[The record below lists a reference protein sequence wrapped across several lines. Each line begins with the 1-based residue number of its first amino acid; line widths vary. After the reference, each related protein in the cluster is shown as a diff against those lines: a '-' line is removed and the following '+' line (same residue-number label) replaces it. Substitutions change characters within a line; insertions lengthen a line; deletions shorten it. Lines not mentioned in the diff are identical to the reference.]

1 MHLVYSPT
9 SFLLPTFIY
18 ASSNRVCTSIPS
30 SVSYEFY
37 HLRIILPLIRT
48 RIVFAVS
55 FPILNALSF
64 TTWSKSGAL
73 KYISRNPR
81 NFFLFHQLS
90 PSFDGAGFVGYICNY
105 AKLVNQPR
113 KTPSLQIAVG
123 NFLHSSLFQKLG
135 FLLIPFRANFS
146 IFGLR
151 KI

>member
-9 SFLLPTFIY
+9 SFLLPTFIS

-30 SVSYEFY
+30 SVSYELY
-37 HLRIILPLIRT
+37 HLLIILPFIS
-48 RIVFAVS
+48 IVFAN
-55 FPILNALSF
+55 FKNASSF
-64 TTWSKSGAL
+64 TTWSKSDAL
-73 KYISRNPR
+73 KYMPRNPR

-90 PSFDGAGFVGYICNY
+90 PSFDGAGLVGYICNY